1 MTAVQNRLIGD
12 LERTKKHLES
22 LRVRKQMADLLNH
35 LGMSD
40 RPEVVAVR
48 KAIEDKDPEA
58 YSRAYHE
65 VWPLSPGESTHS
77 AARNCWHG

>member
-22 LRVRKQMADLLNH
+22 LRVRKQMADVLNH
-35 LGMSD
+35 LRMSD

-48 KAIEDKDPEA
+48 KAIEDKDRKRTRERTT
-58 YSRAYHE
+58 S

-77 AARNCWHG
+77 AARNCWRG